1 MTGWIYFVISR
12 KLNSF
17 VSVTVSLFIS
27 VYFWH
32 YRFSYERFYN
42 SNSNPLAFYQ
52 IVFSR
57 QDAVS
62 YKQYEKIRPDSK
74 WLMKKWLNKIK
85 WNKIIKIMRGTEFS
99 RNLNWN
105 ALFISGC
112 SFPHAK
118 KTIGGACWWC
128 MVSIDRST
136 PLRFEL
142 NINLDCYYR
151 RRYTHDAVD
160 PRTARTH
167 AKERIWYLV

>member
-1 MTGWIYFVISR
+1 MLLSNISILNRKLCGVTLVLVLLPSRLEFISSMLTVRFDFSNETVSQVTKLSVKLTPKSGLALSWFKQRGPYLQKMTGWIYFVISR

-17 VSVTVSLFIS
+17 VSVTVSLSIS

-74 WLMKKWLNKIK
+74 W
-85 WNKIIKIMRGTEFS
+85 
-99 RNLNWN
+99 
-105 ALFISGC
+105 
-112 SFPHAK
+112 
-118 KTIGGACWWC
+118 
-128 MVSIDRST
+128 
-136 PLRFEL
+136 
-142 NINLDCYYR
+142 
-151 RRYTHDAVD
+151 
-160 PRTARTH
+160 
-167 AKERIWYLV
+167 